1 MPPIT
6 AGQLRAQIETVAN
19 RLSQGYT
26 DSEIMRDLKLKRAT
40 YFNYKSRVFAIFG
53 DLASRKTEQSLETEL
68 ELLKDRYIRLYR
80 NLETRIYDKAEEL
93 EDVAYATD
101 IAANIAT
108 NILRLEAEGLKARQQ
123 RSLRALEQKT
133 VRYLGNT
140 GDESAQSQS
149 QLQEPD
155 ISVPTEP
162 GPAGTGQQQPTTTE
176 TEQEQ
181 QEPTS
186 LTSTEEKVF

>member
-80 NLETRIYDKAEEL
+80 NLETRIYDKGEEL

-123 RSLRALEQKT
+123 RSLRQLEQKT

-140 GDESAQSQS
+140 GDESAQFQP
-149 QLQEPD
+149 QESD
-155 ISVPTEP
+155 TSIT
-162 GPAGTGQQQPTTTE
+162 TTTTTE
-176 TEQEQ
+176 PEQRSEQLQEQEQ

-186 LTSTEEKVF
+186 ITSTEEKVF